1 MNIHYIRN
9 CIQKLY
15 SVGEEDFKRSSQK
28 TQIFCIFQLTS
39 PAKMFVGGISLQFF
53 KNSDDLESG
62 NIMTQ
67 GCDFSAKTRISVFSD
82 ARKVI
87 LVNRADPV

>member
-1 MNIHYIRN
+1 MHCFY
-9 CIQKLY
+9 
-15 SVGEEDFKRSSQK
+15 
-28 TQIFCIFQLTS
+28 
-39 PAKMFVGGISLQFF
+39 
-53 KNSDDLESG
+53 
-62 NIMTQ
+62 Q